1 MLAVE
6 RCERSEKKGRVT
18 LGFLELFE
26 LFFNNF
32 RRLAMTQSHPSVTRQ
47 VVQLLSEHG
56 FEGMAQ
62 AMESLLNECMKI
74 ERQQALGVG
83 PYQRGEARRG
93 QANGFKPKTMKTR
106 IGPLALRVPQVRG
119 AEFYPSVLER
129 GTRSEKALRLALA
142 EMYVQG
148 VSTSKVTKITE
159 ELCGCEI
166 SSSDVS
172 RATALL
178 DEELT
183 KWRNRP
189 LGLVK
194 YLILDARYEKVRVAG
209 CVRECSVLLA
219 IGVDAEGHR
228 SILGVSVSLSEAEV
242 HWREFFKSLLARGL
256 HGVEMIT
263 SDAHAGLKEARQ
275 ACFAG
280 VPWQRCQ
287 FHLMHNALAHVP
299 RQEMKSEVMDD
310 LRGVFDAADQA
321 AANEQLQRVVRKY
334 ESSAP
339 KLAAWLEENVPESLT
354 VFRLPAAHRQRLRT
368 SNMLERLNRELK
380 RRTRV
385 ATLFPNEASL
395 LRLVTAILIEI
406 SEEWETGKRY
416 VTFETK

>member
-1 MLAVE
+1 
-6 RCERSEKKGRVT
+6 
-18 LGFLELFE
+18 
-26 LFFNNF
+26 
-32 RRLAMTQSHPSVTRQ
+32 
-47 VVQLLSEHG
+47 
-56 FEGMAQ
+56 
-62 AMESLLNECMKI
+62 
-74 ERQQALGVG
+74 
-83 PYQRGEARRG
+83 
-93 QANGFKPKTMKTR
+93 
-106 IGPLALRVPQVRG
+106 VPQVRG

-129 GTRSEKALRLALA
+129 GRRSEKALCLALA

-172 RATALL
+172 RATKML

-189 LGLVK
+189 LGLMK
-194 YLILDARYEKVRVAG
+194 YLILDARYEKVRVDG
-209 CVRECSVLLA
+209 CVRECGVLLA
-219 IGVDAEGHR
+219 VGVDAEGHR
-228 SILGVSVSLSEAEV
+228 SVLGVSVSLSEAEV

-256 HGVEMIT
+256 HGLELIT

-299 RQEMKSEVMDD
+299 RQEMKREVMDD
-310 LRGVFDAADQA
+310 LHGVLDAADQA
-321 AANEQLQRVVRKY
+321 AASEQLQRVVRKY
-334 ESSAP
+334 EKSAP
-339 KLAAWLEENVPESLT
+339 KLAAWMEENVPESLT
-354 VFRLPAAHRQRLRT
+354 VFRLPAGHRQRLRT
-368 SNMLERLNRELK
+368 TNMLERLNRELK

-385 ATLFPNEASL
+385 ATLFPNEDSL
-395 LRLVTAILIEI
+395 LRLVTAILIEV

>member
-1 MLAVE
+1 
-6 RCERSEKKGRVT
+6 
-18 LGFLELFE
+18 
-26 LFFNNF
+26 
-32 RRLAMTQSHPSVTRQ
+32 MTHQPHPNVTRQ
-47 VVQLLSEHG
+47 VVQLLAEHG
-56 FEGMAQ
+56 FDGMAE
-62 AMESLLNECMKI
+62 AMERLLNECMKI

-83 PYQRGEARRG
+83 PYQRGEERHG

-106 IGPLALRVPQVRG
+106 IGPLKLSVPQVRG
-119 AEFYPSVLER
+119 AEFYPSALER

-189 LGLVK
+189 LGAVK
-194 YLILDARYEKVRVAG
+194 YLIVDARYEKVRVAG
-209 CVRECSVLLA
+209 CVRQCGVLLA
-219 IGVDAEGHR
+219 IGIDSEGHR

-242 HWREFFKSLLARGL
+242 HWREFFKSLLQRGL
-256 HGVEMIT
+256 HGVELIV
-263 SDAHAGLKEARQ
+263 SDAHEGLKAARQ
-275 ACFAG
+275 ACFSG
-280 VPWQRCQ
+280 VAWQRCQ
-287 FHLMHNALAHVP
+287 VHLMHNALAHVP
-299 RQEMKSEVMDD
+299 RQEMKSQVMDD

-321 AANEQLQRVVRKY
+321 AANEQLQRVVHKY
-334 ESSAP
+334 EESAP

-354 VFRLPAAHRQRLRT
+354 VFRLPASHRQRLRT
-368 SNMLERLNRELK
+368 TNMLERLNRELK

-385 ATLFPNEASL
+385 ATLFPNEDSL
-395 LRLVTAILIEI
+395 LRLVTAILVEI

>member
-1 MLAVE
+1 
-6 RCERSEKKGRVT
+6 
-18 LGFLELFE
+18 
-26 LFFNNF
+26 
-32 RRLAMTQSHPSVTRQ
+32 MTHQPYPSVTRQ
-47 VVQLLSEHG
+47 VVQLLAEHG
-56 FEGMAQ
+56 FDGMAE
-62 AMESLLNECMKI
+62 AMERLFNECMKI

-83 PYQRGEARRG
+83 PYQRGEERRG

-106 IGPLALRVPQVRG
+106 IGPLKLSVPQVRG
-119 AEFYPSVLER
+119 APFYPSILER

-172 RATALL
+172 RATAML
-178 DEELT
+178 DEELA
-183 KWRNRP
+183 KWRSRP
-189 LGLVK
+189 LGAVK
-194 YLILDARYEKVRVAG
+194 YLILDARYERVRVAG
-209 CVRECSVLLA
+209 CVRQCGVLLA
-219 IGVDAEGHR
+219 IGVDPEGHR
-228 SILGVSVSLSEAEV
+228 SILGMSVSLSEAEV

-256 HGVEMIT
+256 HGLELVV

-275 ACFAG
+275 ACFAS

-299 RQEMKSEVMDD
+299 RQEMKREVMDD
-310 LRGVFDAADQA
+310 LRGAFDAADQA

-334 ESSAP
+334 EKSAP
-339 KLAAWLEENVPESLT
+339 KLAQWLEENVPESLT
-354 VFRLPAAHRQRLRT
+354 VFRLPPSHRLRLRT
-368 SNMLERLNRELK
+368 TNMLERLNRELK

-385 ATLFPNEASL
+385 ATLFPNEDSL
-395 LRLVTAILIEI
+395 LRLVTAILIEV

>member
-1 MLAVE
+1 
-6 RCERSEKKGRVT
+6 
-18 LGFLELFE
+18 
-26 LFFNNF
+26 
-32 RRLAMTQSHPSVTRQ
+32 VTRQ
-47 VVQLLSEHG
+47 VVQLLAEHG
-56 FEGMAQ
+56 FDGMAE
-62 AMESLLNECMKI
+62 AMEKLFNECMKI

-83 PYQRGEARRG
+83 PYQRGEERRG

-106 IGPLALRVPQVRG
+106 IGPLQLRVPQVRG

-129 GTRSEKALRLALA
+129 GSRSEKALCLALA

-172 RATALL
+172 RATKRL
-178 DEELT
+178 DEELS

-189 LGLVK
+189 LGLMK
-194 YLILDARYEKVRVAG
+194 YLILDARYEKVRVDG
-209 CVRECSVLLA
+209 CVRECGVLLA
-219 IGVDAEGHR
+219 VGVDREGHR
-228 SILGVSVSLSEAEV
+228 SVLGVSVSLSEAEV

-256 HGVEMIT
+256 HGLELIT

-275 ACFAG
+275 ACFSG
-280 VPWQRCQ
+280 VSWQRCQ

-299 RQEMKSEVMDD
+299 RQELKREVLDD
-310 LRGVFDAADQA
+310 LHGVLDAADQA
-321 AANEQLQRVVRKY
+321 AATEQLQRVVRKY
-334 ESSAP
+334 EKAAP
-339 KLAAWLEENVPESLT
+339 KLAAWMEENVPESLT
-354 VFRLPAAHRQRLRT
+354 VFRLPAGHRQRLRT
-368 SNMLERLNRELK
+368 TNMLERLNRELK

-385 ATLFPNEASL
+385 ATLFPNEDSL
-395 LRLVTAILIEI
+395 LRLVTAILIEV